1 MCVSLGV
8 MVAWG
13 AVLAVANPFVRFP
26 AWSPL
31 LGMGAV
37 SWMLIVHTLRVYYY
51 LRWKRSAR
59 SP

>member
-1 MCVSLGV
+1 VGRIRRNLEARKLWEPSWLWRLMCVSLGV

-37 SWMLIVHTLRVYYY
+37 S
-51 LRWKRSAR
+51 
-59 SP
+59 